1 MTTACQWTDVN
12 LSPGRNWMSR
22 QNSAHTHLLQ
32 LQDTQTKP
40 NRTVVVFLLQGET
53 LARKSTS
60 SCHSGATL
68 TASFWIQ
75 RLRPFLMSTIRP
87 SAFSKYQGKHARTYT
102 HPTAIQCAPSI
113 NYWFNSHTNSAN
125 NSAPSDWVEGD
136 RNRSMGHSIQTHT
149 QNSQCRI
156 NGEESEPYKMQ
167 PRGTRVSG
175 GLPTL
180 SFSRRVPL
188 SLYRRPHT
196 QSDPADGGL
205 SMLVAFHAKPLA
217 QKLDQKSIEIVILM
231 TARVHGGYWHCCA
244 LQ

>member
-1 MTTACQWTDVN
+1 MNRRQFISGQKLN
-12 LSPGRNWMSR
+12 ESPEFCSHT
-22 QNSAHTHLLQ
+22 SASITRHSNY
-32 LQDTQTKP
+32 KP

-136 RNRSMGHSIQTHT
+136 RNRSMRHSIQTHT